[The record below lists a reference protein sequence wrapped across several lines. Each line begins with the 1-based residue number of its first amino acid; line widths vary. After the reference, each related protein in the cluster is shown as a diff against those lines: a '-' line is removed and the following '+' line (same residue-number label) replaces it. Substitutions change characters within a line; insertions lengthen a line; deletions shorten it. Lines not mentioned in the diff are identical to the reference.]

1 MSSLLIKP
9 TSPRRVLRTGKSK
22 KRGPKGYCRL
32 ICPWEKIRRETLFLC
47 LVSEVGF
54 RVPSEDIR
62 VNAPV
67 PHGKLVGHQPRHED
81 CFSPPNQVSVPACLS
96 VQRDSTICTEP
107 LADLNKSMT
116 DQLNVTLQ
124 RIQYHH
130 ISPPHHHHIFFLTTL
145 CLRGA
150 GLQGRALIFNSP
162 AISHPVLAGFRQRQP
177 AVPRRA
183 PKCLS
188 LFT

>member
-81 CFSPPNQVSVPACLS
+81 CFSPPNHVSTGFSFRTKRLDDLYARATSLRASVAESLPTLS
-96 VQRDSTICTEP
+96 VVPFQK
-107 LADLNKSMT
+107 NSM
-116 DQLNVTLQ
+116 V
-124 RIQYHH
+124 
-130 ISPPHHHHIFFLTTL
+130 FLY
-145 CLRGA
+145 
-150 GLQGRALIFNSP
+150 
-162 AISHPVLAGFRQRQP
+162 VL
-177 AVPRRA
+177 
-183 PKCLS
+183 
-188 LFT
+188 